1 MIDLQCHIL
10 TSIDDGSDSLESS
23 LKMAEVAVD
32 NFQGSNNKF
41 GYIYVLTPQGLSER
55 AALTK
60 RFLARKLKEYELLQA
75 EIEALKADEM
85 SLRAG
90 PEPDAVPLNK
100 AIRRR
105 ASVIQAQS

>member
-41 GYIYVLTPQGLSER
+41 GYIYVLTPHSLSER

-60 RFLARKLKEYELLQA
+60 RFLACKLKEYELSQA
-75 EIEALKADEM
+75 EIEALKDDELL
-85 SLRAG
+85 LRVQQA
-90 PEPDAVPLNK
+90 PEAVPLNI
-100 AIRRR
+100 ATCR
-105 ASVIQAQS
+105 